1 MVIFRPVR
9 LSAVVCRQDRWRRTS
24 STGSIPWD
32 WAVRSAIKYLQTLLT
47 FTRITVYYKHILQ
60 GAFLMIFTGTNP
72 NANASATTAPCQ
84 LGYTRVCN
92 SDKTTLSK
100 TALCPADR
108 EEKDE
113 DEEEEE
119 CSCLQ
124 RTQVEENLL
133 DGVNP
138 LGRDS
143 RQCFQVPS
151 EMIFNLQHSQGR

>member
-1 MVIFRPVR
+1 
-9 LSAVVCRQDRWRRTS
+9 
-24 STGSIPWD
+24 
-32 WAVRSAIKYLQTLLT
+32 
-47 FTRITVYYKHILQ
+47 
-60 GAFLMIFTGTNP
+60 MIFTGTNP

-108 EEKDE
+108 GEEEEEE
-113 DEEEEE
+113 DEEKEKEE

-124 RTQVEENLL
+124 RTQVEENLV

>member
-1 MVIFRPVR
+1 
-9 LSAVVCRQDRWRRTS
+9 
-24 STGSIPWD
+24 
-32 WAVRSAIKYLQTLLT
+32 
-47 FTRITVYYKHILQ
+47 
-60 GAFLMIFTGTNP
+60 MIFTGTNP

-108 EEKDE
+108 EEG
-113 DEEEEE
+113 EEEEEEEEEEKEKEE

-124 RTQVEENLL
+124 RTQVEENLV

>member
-108 EEKDE
+108 GEEEEEEK
-113 DEEEEE
+113 EE

-124 RTQVEENLL
+124 RTLVEENLL